1 MKILS
6 LTNTLVY
13 IDGFEKGKI
22 WKIDGLT
29 DEECL
34 KILSINLF
42 TPKTDKS
49 PSNLPMAIM
58 DKITQRPCTAKEL
71 KEMMLLKDI
80 SVDEDDSWTTDI
92 FLEKKGIFMPETKT
106 SEAIRAIFRRILFFI
121 NAHEN
126 YNFMRNSFSW
136 ALSDEEDSLEWFEL
150 FISMGIVPISKK
162 RLLKEINTL
171 KPTYEDP
178 NVTNA
183 NEIRKKL
190 DKQGRVE

>member
-1 MKILS
+1 
-6 LTNTLVY
+6 
-13 IDGFEKGKI
+13 
-22 WKIDGLT
+22 
-29 DEECL
+29 
-34 KILSINLF
+34 
-42 TPKTDKS
+42 
-49 PSNLPMAIM
+49 
-58 DKITQRPCTAKEL
+58 
-71 KEMMLLKDI
+71 
-80 SVDEDDSWTTDI
+80 
-92 FLEKKGIFMPETKT
+92 MPETKT

-136 ALSDEEDSLEWFEL
+136 ALSDGEDSLEWFEL

-190 DKQGRVE
+190 DKQGRG